1 MTAAYLD
8 ASAIVKLFKPEHE
21 SVSLAEALDAYDLWV
36 SNEVVAVEALCSARR
51 AGDGDGAILA
61 AAVALMA
68 SVELMPLTASLRER
82 AAAPFDRPL
91 RALDAI
97 HAATAVSLA
106 EDLAAVVTYDADL
119 FGALKAEGLAV
130 FAPGPV

>member
-1 MTAAYLD
+1 MTTAYLD

-21 SVSLAEALDAYDLWV
+21 SVSLAEALGAYDLWV
-36 SNEVVAVEALCSARR
+36 SNEVVAVEALCTARR
-51 AGDGDGAILA
+51 AGGGAMVA
-61 AAVALMA
+61 AAEALMA

-97 HAATAVSLA
+97 HAATAVSVA

-119 FGALKAEGLAV
+119 FGALEAEGLAV

>member
-1 MTAAYLD
+1 MFDCAY
-8 ASAIVKLFKPEHE
+8 SAIIIAVVL
-21 SVSLAEALDAYDLWV
+21 SVGKEPLSGVFPRRVWSISMSAI
-36 SNEVVAVEALCSARR
+36 AVLR
-51 AGDGDGAILA
+51 AMVA
-61 AAVALMA
+61 AAEALMA

-97 HAATAVSLA
+97 HAATAVSVA
-106 EDLAAVVTYDADL
+106 EDLGAVVTYDADL
-119 FGALKAEGLAV
+119 FGALKAEGLTV